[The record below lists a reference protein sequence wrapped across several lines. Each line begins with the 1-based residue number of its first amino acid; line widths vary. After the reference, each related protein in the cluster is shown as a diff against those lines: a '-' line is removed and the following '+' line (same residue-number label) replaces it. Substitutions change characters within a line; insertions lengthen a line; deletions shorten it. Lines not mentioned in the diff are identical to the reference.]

1 MASEKSDLRYLDEER
16 KKLWV
21 ELRGS
26 QNTISEIISLISQLK
41 NEITE
46 HTKLLPEEVKSA
58 KANSSLITRYK
69 NSTNLSKDEA
79 SKSNEIIKTIQS
91 NITNIY
97 DEAEQKSRE
106 IAGSHLKSIELV
118 AKIEEISEKSS
129 ELEKH
134 FENFDS
140 ITQQVESLESTSE
153 SIEEIKEKCNQSLS
167 YIQKLHKE
175 TRELHGSIFGYV
187 YKDEETGQL
196 NKVTGLKHE
205 LESTYNKLEDGL
217 ANASINIEHILEES
231 RQKTN
236 DCIKTNTS
244 TIEEQVKAWKTEHD
258 EVMKKIRDL
267 LPQALTA
274 GLSVAFSDKKQAEQ
288 TEQTNL
294 TNKFSNTIKW
304 LSVISMLPVVTS
316 FYFIYTLGVEIAVS
330 KLPELVT
337 AVIPIYVPILWLAY
351 SYNKRLNL
359 SKRLVEE
366 YTHKEVLSKTFEG
379 LSHQIDSIDN
389 NEISKELRIKLLYNL
404 LSVSSENPGKLISDY
419 NKSDHPIL
427 DVLERSSKL
436 SDAVESLSRIPGM
449 GAISK
454 FMDKKSDELIANQ
467 EKKVQDGLSLV
478 SAADNQAKPKE
489 QVREEA

>member
-21 ELRGS
+21 EVRAAQS
-26 QNTISEIISLISQLK
+26 AISETISLVTQLK
-41 NEITE
+41 GDISEYVKSI
-46 HTKLLPEEVKSA
+46 PDEVKSA
-58 KANSSLITRYK
+58 KANTGLITRYK
-69 NSTNLSKDEA
+69 NSASSSKDEA
-79 SKSNEIIKTIQS
+79 SQLNDSIKIIHSSISNLHEHANTMLNELTEKNAQ
-91 NITNIY
+91 
-97 DEAEQKSRE
+97 
-106 IAGSHLKSIELV
+106 SIE
-118 AKIEEISEKSS
+118 KIETIGKISVKAEK
-129 ELEKH
+129 LEKN
-134 FENFDS
+134 FENFDE
-140 ITQQVESLESTSE
+140 ITQKIESLESTSE
-153 SIEEIKEKCNQSLS
+153 SIDEIKEKCNQLLS
-167 YIQKLHKE
+167 NIQKLHKE
-175 TRELHGSIFGYV
+175 TRELHNNIFGYT
-187 YKDEETGQL
+187 YKDEETGEL
-196 NKVTGLKHE
+196 TKVTGLKHDLESSYNE
-205 LESTYNKLEDGL
+205 LENGL
-217 ANASINIEHILEES
+217 SNATIDLTRILEES
-231 RQKTN
+231 QRQTEECVN
-236 DCIKTNTS
+236 GNAS
-244 TIEEQVKAWKTEHD
+244 LIEEKIKVWQGEHD
-258 EVMKKIRDL
+258 DVMTQIRAL

-288 TEQTNL
+288 AEQNIL
-294 TNKFSNTIKW
+294 TNKFSNAIRW
-304 LSVISMLPVVTS
+304 LSIISLLPVATS
-316 FYFIYTLGVEIAVS
+316 FYFIYTLGMEAAVS

-389 NEISKELRIKLLYNL
+389 SEISKELRVKLLYNL

-449 GAISK
+449 GAITR
-454 FMDKKSDELIANQ
+454 FMDKKSDEIIANQ

-478 SAADNQAKPKE
+478 NPTDKAKQPE
-489 QVREEA
+489 REEA